1 MKKIRPLSPRTKTWL
16 LTVLASAIVV
26 GFSYLAVQQNYR
38 LGANDSLVQNAELLE
53 SYLSAGAQP
62 DQLANGAVDPTKSLS
77 MFFAITDDNQKP
89 IGGSLQV
96 NGTTPLP
103 PKGVFETAQKK
114 GVDEITW
121 QPAKGVRTAIVVK
134 HFKGT
139 KQSGYVVVGSS
150 LREVESHENQL
161 TLMALIAFLALVA
174 VDTLAVVSLV
184 PRQPKAVTKVVAKAE
199 STPLRELEAEAAP
212 AKQAKK
218 TAAKAKTTKKKTTRK
233 ASK

>member
-16 LTVLASAIVV
+16 LAVLASAIVI
-26 GFSYLAVQQNYR
+26 GFSYVAVQQNYR

-62 DQLANGAVDPTKSLS
+62 DQLANGAVDPTKSLN

-89 IGGSLQV
+89 LGGSLQV

-114 GVDEITW
+114 GVDKITW
-121 QPAKGVRTAIVVK
+121 QPAKGARTAIVVK
-134 HFKGT
+134 HFKGA

-150 LREVESHENQL
+150 LREVESHENEL
-161 TLMALIAFLALVA
+161 TLMTLIAFVALVA
-174 VDTLAVVSLV
+174 VDTLAVVSFV
-184 PRQPKAVTKVVAKAE
+184 PRQRAQKPVAKLVAKAE
-199 STPLRELEAEAAP
+199 STPLRELEAEAAAAP
-212 AKQAKK
+212 AKPAKK
-218 TAAKAKTTKKKTTRK
+218 TTTKAKTTRK
-233 ASK
+233 A